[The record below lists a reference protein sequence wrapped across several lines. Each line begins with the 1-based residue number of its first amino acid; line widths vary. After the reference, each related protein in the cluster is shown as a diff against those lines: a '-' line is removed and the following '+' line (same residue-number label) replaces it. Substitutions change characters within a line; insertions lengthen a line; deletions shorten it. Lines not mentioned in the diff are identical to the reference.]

1 MIEIGAVKISHG
13 DIIDRF
19 DKLIDPKRHI
29 PDKITELTCITD
41 AMVSGCDDEKTVTKE
56 FLEWAGNL
64 PMVAHN
70 AKFDISFIE
79 MAMKKYDLGEFKN
92 TVIDT
97 LELSRTLDQGYA
109 RHGLSALVKRYN
121 VPWEE
126 DAHHRADYDAE
137 GTAHVFHKF
146 LQKLDAQNYEKISD
160 LDRLVPKGEIHK
172 FGRTYHFNAI
182 AVNKKGLK
190 NIFKMISLAN
200 TVYLYKTPRI
210 LRSEVERLREGVLI
224 GSGCYESEVFKE
236 KN

>member
-1 MIEIGAVKISHG
+1 M
-13 DIIDRF
+13 
-19 DKLIDPKRHI
+19 
-29 PDKITELTCITD
+29 
-41 AMVSGCDDEKTVTKE
+41 
-56 FLEWAGNL
+56 
-64 PMVAHN
+64 
-70 AKFDISFIE
+70 
-79 MAMKKYDLGEFKN
+79 
-92 TVIDT
+92 IDT
-97 LELSRTLDQGYA
+97 FELSRTIEQGYA
-109 RHGLSALVKRYN
+109 RHWLSALVKRYN

-224 GSGCYESEVFKE
+224 GSGAKVLGNITIGKNAKIGANAVVLKDVANCTTVVGIPGCVVE
-236 KN
+236 KNVNKWFIL